1 MRQTNLTEADFP
13 VANLPRCGTLEGMV
27 KGASLDAIVVRELIE
42 SVRLVA
48 WAPADHVRLRE
59 LVEHV
64 ELVDR
69 RCACSGG
76 GGEARAHRAVEFR
89 RALTSAAAIGDRYR

>member
-1 MRQTNLTEADFP
+1 
-13 VANLPRCGTLEGMV
+13 MV
-27 KGASLDAIVVRELIE
+27 EGASLDVIVVRELIE

-64 ELVDR
+64 ESVDR
-69 RCACSGG
+69 RCADSDSAD
-76 GGEARAHRAVEFR
+76 EARAHRDVAFR
-89 RALTSAAAIGDRYR
+89 WALTAAAAVGDRYR

>member
-1 MRQTNLTEADFP
+1 
-13 VANLPRCGTLEGMV
+13 MV
-27 KGASLDAIVVRELIE
+27 EGASLDAIVVRELIE
-42 SVRLVA
+42 SVRLIA

-69 RCACSGG
+69 RCVGSGG
-76 GGEARAHRAVEFR
+76 ADEAGAHRAVEFR
-89 RALTSAAAIGDRYR
+89 WALTAAAAVGERYR

>member
-1 MRQTNLTEADFP
+1 
-13 VANLPRCGTLEGMV
+13 MV
-27 KGASLDAIVVRELIE
+27 EGASLDVIVVRELIE

-64 ELVDR
+64 ESVGR
-69 RCACSGG
+69 RCADSDSAD
-76 GGEARAHRAVEFR
+76 EARAHRDVAFR
-89 RALTSAAAIGDRYR
+89 WALTAAAAVGDRYR